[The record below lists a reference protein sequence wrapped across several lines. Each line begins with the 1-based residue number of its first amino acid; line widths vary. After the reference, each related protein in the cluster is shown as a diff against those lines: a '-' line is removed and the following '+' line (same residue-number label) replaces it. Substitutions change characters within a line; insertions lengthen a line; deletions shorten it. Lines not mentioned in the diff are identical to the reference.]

1 LRNINRTD
9 LDLMTQ
15 DELLKAVRRLPWESR
30 LNERAGPIA
39 FVLDVLFVYGIYAIG
54 FTNVAVLIY
63 AFFMGGIIIALWL
76 DKLIHFRTR
85 RYRRQ
90 LMWRF
95 GTRDF
100 NRLQAEAKTSIRN
113 SSGPNWSIVFFG
125 IARPHGGTIDIKLD
139 LKTSPASGNLSVRWV
154 SKPDFGKEPPFT
166 ADASEIVLPPAD
178 CSRILDALRNFDIA
192 KSGESQ
198 NFVID
203 GFKCFLAI
211 ARRNPCRFKK
221 YSYVMPSFPAPNDTE
236 FGPTIMSLLMELIE
250 PLPHTPLLTGSCDAY
265 GNIQIDAL

>member
-1 LRNINRTD
+1 MRDINRTD

-63 AFFMGGIIIALWL
+63 AFFMGGIIIVLWL
-76 DKLIHFRTR
+76 DKVVHFRTR

-95 GTRDF
+95 GERDF
-100 NRLQAEAKTSIRN
+100 NRLQAEAKASIRN
-113 SSGPNWSIVFFG
+113 ESGPDWSIVFFG
-125 IARPHGGTIDIKLD
+125 IARPHGGTTDIKLD
-139 LKTSPASGNLSVRWV
+139 ITTAPAAGNLSVRWV
-154 SKPDFGKEPPFT
+154 SESDFGKEPPFT
-166 ADASEIVLPPAD
+166 ADTCEIVLTPTD
-178 CSRILDALRNFDIA
+178 CSRILDALQNFDTA
-192 KSGESQ
+192 KSGDLQ
-198 NFVID
+198 NPVVD

-211 ARRNPCRFKK
+211 ARRTPCRYKK
-221 YSYVMPSFPAPNDTE
+221 YSYVMSSFPAPNDTE
-236 FGPTIMSLLMELIE
+236 FGPTIMRLLMELIR